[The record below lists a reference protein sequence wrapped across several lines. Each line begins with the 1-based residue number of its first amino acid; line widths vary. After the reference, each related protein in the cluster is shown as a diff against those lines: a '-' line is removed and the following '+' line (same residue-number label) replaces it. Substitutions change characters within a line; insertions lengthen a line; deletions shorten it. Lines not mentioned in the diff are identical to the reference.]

1 MIVAREGQ
9 QSALETKAFSK
20 LMPPSC
26 NSALV
31 CGMWLRSS
39 LRMSSARMKT
49 MLGLAVSVW
58 ASLGLQ
64 PDTPKESSTTK
75 ATQANGKTIFLIP
88 STPLE
93 YDEERQVIRPLPRS
107 LQHPKYQGR
116 GRQSTYPRW

>member
-1 MIVAREGQ
+1 
-9 QSALETKAFSK
+9 
-20 LMPPSC
+20 
-26 NSALV
+26 
-31 CGMWLRSS
+31 
-39 LRMSSARMKT
+39 MSSARMKM

-88 STPLE
+88 SIPLE

-107 LQHPKYQGR
+107 LQHHKYRGR
-116 GRQSTYPRW
+116 GRQSTYPRWSFISSLLISTQTSKPQSLAA